1 MEPRG
6 IGAPFRQLLPTAPLR
21 EFATYFGVHQKTI
34 RDGTL
39 MIHGPTKSRRMRRVP
54 LPERL
59 VLELRNRIGRLVPF
73 METHCGCFARKV
85 RPAERCDC
93 GGSPHSIRQLQERG
107 PLAQVVEHLPFKI
120 IRFKPSPLE

>member
-1 MEPRG
+1 VEPRG

-54 LPERL
+54 LPSTPTNSEAAAPR
-59 VLELRNRIGRLVPF
+59 RTSPCSAVP
-73 METHCGCFARKV
+73 A
-85 RPAERCDC
+85 PN
-93 GGSPHSIRQLQERG
+93 PH
-107 PLAQVVEHLPFKI
+107 
-120 IRFKPSPLE
+120 PSPRLPKGSKALRAC